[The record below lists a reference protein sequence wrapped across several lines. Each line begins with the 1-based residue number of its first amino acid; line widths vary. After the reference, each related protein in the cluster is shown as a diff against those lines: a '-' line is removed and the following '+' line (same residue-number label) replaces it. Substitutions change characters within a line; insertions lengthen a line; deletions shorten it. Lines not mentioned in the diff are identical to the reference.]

1 MDTSDSS
8 ESLQSAIKPGSKVRL
23 KRNPARIGVVGN
35 EFSGQGRRQRVVVTF
50 VEPLEE
56 EEVLLTELEPVEQK
70 NNTPTACIRDNRY
83 ASAINLRTAI
93 THHRLSGRLAN
104 LIYSLNTTNTE
115 FLAYQFK
122 PVLQFLD
129 SPSNGILI
137 ADEVG
142 LGKTIEAGLI
152 WTELRARMDA
162 RRLLVVCPAVLRE
175 KWRDELLNRFGVK
188 ADIVDADEL
197 LKRVQ
202 SVQQKPRQEFALIAS
217 LQGIR
222 PPANYEDIGNKQSA
236 AVLARFLS
244 DFEQG
249 ADPLFHLTIFDE
261 AHYLRNPETSTH
273 QLGRLLRPLADQ
285 IVMLS
290 ATPIQLGS
298 EDLFNLLRILDESAF
313 PNEHLFEKS
322 MKVTRPIVQLRD
334 AVLAGKIRQKA
345 FCSELEKAMQ
355 SEFLADSTQLAAL
368 RKHPPSEADLKDARM
383 RSEIADRLDRV
394 HPLSKIVT
402 RTLKREVQENRVVR
416 KPSPLKAPLS
426 EVEYEFY
433 NRVTE
438 LVRDYCH
445 ENEMLTGFLLTVPQ
459 RQMSSSMP
467 AACRAWQERLSTG
480 KTAGIEE
487 ALYELSGY
495 EESVAD
501 QADEPGELVK
511 ALVSIAKEIG
521 NYELLK
527 KHDGKYNLLI
537 SNIKSYRKEN
547 PGKKIVLFSFFRQTL
562 DYLHERLAEDG
573 VVSVVLKGGLDKQA
587 ILQRFKEADGPE
599 ILLSSEVASEGV
611 DLQFSSLLINYDLPW
626 NPARIEQ
633 RIGRIDRIGQ
643 KAERILIWNIMYQ
656 DTIDERIYDRLLE
669 RLDVFRQSL
678 GSMESVLGK
687 EISRMTSDLFK
698 HRLTKR
704 EEERRIDQTQLAIE
718 EKNRRQKM
726 LEEEAPNL
734 VAHGD
739 FIINKVRAAKE
750 LGRFIRGEDLY
761 VYASDFLVE
770 RYVGTR
776 FVQQIERNE
785 LQYEFVPSIQLRSEF
800 SEFLTRGD
808 LRGTTQILTQKPQ
821 PLLFDNCHGHVSVHC
836 EKVTQDHPLIRFVT
850 YKLGDFEQYQSRYPV
865 SAVRL
870 SSNMVKGIAPGDYVF
885 AVHRWSFSGAKVQ
898 ERLEYCAKPFG
909 ESHFLSNE
917 ESEKLVN
924 VAALQGED
932 WFSVSNEIESNVVLD
947 AFIDCRSSLS
957 SIFDKNRKAIED
969 ENKDTINLSR
979 RLLEDRCRSEFE
991 RIDARIEY
999 LKSSGK
1005 ERMVVPEMGKKN
1017 KAKKRLDERLADLSL
1032 KERLKAEEKFVT
1044 GGVVRIF

>member
-1 MDTSDSS
+1 MDTGDSS
-8 ESLQSAIKPGSKVRL
+8 NSLQSIIKPGSKVRL
-23 KRNPARIGVVGN
+23 KRNPTRIGVVGN
-35 EFSGQGRRQRVVVTF
+35 EFSGEGRRQRVVVTF

-56 EEVLLTELEPVEQK
+56 EEVLLSELEPVEQK

-104 LIYSLNTTNTE
+104 LIYSLNTTNTD

-222 PPANYEDIGNKQSA
+222 PPANYEDVGNKQSA

-249 ADPLFHLTIFDE
+249 SDPLLHLTIFDE

-273 QLGRLLRPLADQ
+273 QLGRLLRPLTDQ

-298 EDLFNLLRILDESAF
+298 EDLFNLLRILDESAY

-334 AVLAGKIRQKA
+334 QVLAGKIRQKA
-345 FCSELEKAMQ
+345 FCIELENAMQ

-368 RKHPPSEADLKDARM
+368 LKNPPSDADLKDVRM

-416 KPSPLKAPLS
+416 KPFPMKAPLS
-426 EVEYEFY
+426 DVEREFY
-433 NRVTE
+433 DRVTE

-480 KTAGIEE
+480 KTKGMDE

-495 EESVAD
+495 EESEAD
-501 QADEPGELVK
+501 RADEPGELVK
-511 ALVSIAKEIG
+511 ALVAIANDIG

-527 KHDGKYNLLI
+527 KHDGKYQLLI

-611 DLQFSSLLINYDLPW
+611 DLQFSSLLVNYDLPW

-643 KAERILIWNIMYQ
+643 KAERILIWNLMYQ

-669 RLDVFRQSL
+669 RLDIFRQSL

-687 EISRMTSDLFK
+687 EITRMTSDLFK

-718 EKNRRQKM
+718 EQNRRQKM

-750 LGRFIRGEDLY
+750 LGRFICGEDLY

-770 RYVGTR
+770 RYDGTR
-776 FVQQIERNE
+776 FIQIEQDD
-785 LQYEFVPSIQLRSEF
+785 LQYEFVPSIHLRSEL
-800 SEFLTRGD
+800 SEFLVRGD
-808 LRGTTQILTQKPQ
+808 LRGTTQILSQRPQ
-821 PLLFDNCHGHVSVHC
+821 PLLFDNCHGHSSVHC
-836 EKVTQDHPLIRFVT
+836 ERVTQDHPLIRFVT
-850 YKLGDFEQYQSRYPV
+850 YKLGDFEHYQSRYPV

-870 SSNMVKGIAPGDYVF
+870 NSDVVKGIPPGDYVF

-898 ERLEYCAKPFG
+898 ERLEYCAKPFR
-909 ESHFLSNE
+909 ESHSLSGE
-917 ESEKLVN
+917 VAEKLVN
-924 VAALQGED
+924 VAALRGED
-932 WFSVSNEIESNVVLD
+932 WFSVPNEVESNEVLD
-947 AFIDCRSSLS
+947 AFVDCRSSLS
-957 SIFDKNRKAIED
+957 YIFDCNRKAIED
-969 ENKDTINLSR
+969 ENKDTINLNR
-979 RLLEDRCRSEFE
+979 RLLEDRYRSEVE

-1032 KERLKAEEKFVT
+1032 KEQLKAEEKLVT
-1044 GGVVRIF
+1044 GGVIRIY